1 MKAEL
6 EKQLTGLSLEE
17 KSEVVSFLMPFVTP
31 EFDGE
36 ADSDA
41 LIKELEKRF
50 EADKENPGA
59 AISLDEFNK
68 CWEHIG

>member
-1 MKAEL
+1 MKAKL

-17 KSEVVSFLMPFVTP
+17 KSEVVSFLMPYVTP

-36 ADSDA
+36 ADSAD
-41 LIKELEKRF
+41 LIEELEKRL
-50 EADKENPGA
+50 EADKKNPGA

-68 CWEHIG
+68 RWEHIG